1 AEGGTLF
8 LDEIGNI
15 PIEVQ
20 EKILRVVEYNTFER
34 VGSSQSIKV
43 DVRIIA
49 ATNADLAALS
59 DKHLFKQDLLD
70 RLSFEVLF
78 LPPLRD
84 RKGDIL
90 LLSKHFA
97 ARMRRLNAMIGREIY
112 ESSKTWWSAPCID
125 RMPSGLRR
133 SPLTPFTHRMNNV
146 SPP

>member
-1 AEGGTLF
+1 
-8 LDEIGNI
+8 
-15 PIEVQ
+15 
-20 EKILRVVEYNTFER
+20 VEYNTFER

-59 DKHLFKQDLLD
+59 DKHLFKRDLLD

-84 RKGDIL
+84 RKEDIS

-97 ARMRRLNAMIGREIY
+97 ARMAFELERPDIPRFSGEALAALERYDWPGNIRELKNVVERAVY
-112 ESSKTWWSAPCID
+112 
-125 RMPSGLRR
+125 R
-133 SPLTPFTHRMNNV
+133 SDAERITEISFSLTV
-146 SPP
+146 